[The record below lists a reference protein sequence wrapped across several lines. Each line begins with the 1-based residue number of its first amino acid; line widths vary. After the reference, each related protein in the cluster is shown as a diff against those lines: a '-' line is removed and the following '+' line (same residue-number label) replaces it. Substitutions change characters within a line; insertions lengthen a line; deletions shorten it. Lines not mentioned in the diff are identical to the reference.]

1 MMVHIFKFLSSP
13 GHKPPRPNPYQVPIS
28 FKTQLN
34 LKEYFG
40 LDLIDHGLVPIV
52 KLWSPNPFVPNQA
65 PISSET
71 QEERS

>member
-34 LKEYFG
+34 LKEYFNRPLG
-40 LDLIDHGLVPIV
+40 LTLSTTV
-52 KLWSPNPFVPNQA
+52 
-65 PISSET
+65 
-71 QEERS
+71 